1 MQSTGHSSRHDLSFT
16 STHGSA
22 ITYVTKILRGLKY
35 SGTVGGN
42 SNPAG
47 APMHDYGCYMASMSL
62 RTQIAQ
68 ALGKRATIR
77 LRDSDGSMRDIVGVL
92 QSETALVNRRGE
104 IVNFNPDEAVAFRV
118 IPVFNRRDVSTGSL
132 SIYDTKSKSLH
143 TITGTDGVVRIYCCG
158 PTVYR
163 DAHVGNLRTFL
174 LSDLIS
180 RTLQMT
186 GLDVTLVQNITDVG
200 HMADDFEEDKM
211 LAESAKTK
219 VDPFKIARTFEERF
233 HIDLARLNID
243 PAASYPR
250 ASEKMPEM
258 IASIE
263 KLIDMKRAYVGSDGS
278 VYFDATSF
286 PTYGALSG
294 NKLDSLQPGH
304 RYEFTDEG
312 GKRFHAD
319 WALWKLAGART
330 QMIWDSPWGAGFPG
344 WHIECSAMSIELL
357 DSHVDLHL
365 GGIDLRF
372 PHHENERA
380 QSNSLTGNETV
391 DTWVHGEHL
400 LFEGRKMS
408 KSAENVVL
416 LQDVIDR
423 GLDPLSLRFALLE
436 NRYRSQ
442 MDLSWASLEA
452 AHSTLKRWRQLLANA
467 GASDEM
473 KFDQEVSDAL
483 TTDLDTPR
491 AMQRIRTIEKDPTIG
506 ALDKRAL
513 FLFAD
518 QVFGLDLDR
527 GIESREVSAEIQA
540 LLDARI
546 SARAQKNWALSDSLR
561 DQLTDAGLE
570 INDGADG
577 QSWSWK

>member
-1 MQSTGHSSRHDLSFT
+1 MNL
-16 STHGSA
+16 
-22 ITYVTKILRGLKY
+22 
-35 SGTVGGN
+35 
-42 SNPAG
+42 P
-47 APMHDYGCYMASMSL
+47 
-62 RTQIAQ
+62 TQIAQ
-68 ALGKRATIR
+68 ALGKRVTIR
-77 LRDSDGSMRDIVGVL
+77 LRDNDGSFRDLVGVL
-92 QSETALVNRRGE
+92 QSETTLINRRGE
-104 IVNFNPDEAVAFRV
+104 SITFSPDDAVAFRV
-118 IPVFNRRDVSTGSL
+118 IPVFNRRDASTGSL
-132 SIYDTKSKSLH
+132 SMYDTMSRALKMISSR
-143 TITGTDGVVRIYCCG
+143 DGAVRIYCCG

-186 GLDVTLVQNITDVG
+186 GLEVTLVQNITDVG
-200 HMADDFEEDKM
+200 HMADDFSEEDKM
-211 LAESAKTK
+211 LTESEKTRI
-219 VDPFKIARTFEERF
+219 DPFEIARTFEARF
-233 HIDLARLNID
+233 HKDLQRLNIQGAD
-243 PAASYPR
+243 SYPR
-250 ASEKMPEM
+250 ASEKMPQM
-258 IASIE
+258 IAAIE
-263 KLIDMKRAYVGSDGS
+263 KLIELKHAYIGSDGS

-286 PTYGALSG
+286 PSYGALSG
-294 NKLDSLQPGH
+294 NKLEALKPGH

-330 QMIWDSPWGAGFPG
+330 QMIWESPWGAGFPG

-357 DSHVDLHL
+357 DGHVDLHI

-380 QSNSLTGNETV
+380 QSDSLTGDETV

-408 KSAENVVL
+408 KSAGNVVL

-452 AHSTLKRWRQLLANA
+452 AHTTLKRWRQLLADA
-467 GASDEM
+467 GNGDEL
-473 KFDQEVSDAL
+473 KFDQEISDAF

-491 AMQRIRTIEKDPTIG
+491 AMQRIRAIEKDSTIG

-518 QVFGLDLDR
+518 QVLGLALDR
-527 GIESREVSAEIQA
+527 GVERKEPSAEIKA
-540 LLDARI
+540 LLAARI
-546 SARAQKNWALSDSLR
+546 NARAEKNWSLSDSLR
-561 DQLTDAGLE
+561 DQLLEAGLE
-570 INDGADG
+570 IKDGANG
-577 QSWSWK
+577 QEWSWR